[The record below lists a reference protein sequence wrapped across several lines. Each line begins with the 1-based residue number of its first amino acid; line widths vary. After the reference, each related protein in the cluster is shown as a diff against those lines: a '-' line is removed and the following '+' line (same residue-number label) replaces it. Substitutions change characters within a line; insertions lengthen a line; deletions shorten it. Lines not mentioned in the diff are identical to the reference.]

1 MSLGDG
7 AALTLVTDGQR
18 QATAARVA
26 VIDIGSNS
34 VRMVVYEHGGRM
46 PIPVFNEKALCGL
59 GAGLAE
65 TGRLTAPA
73 IAAALRC
80 LRRFRQLLDA
90 LAIMR
95 VDVFATAAVRDA
107 LNGQEFVRQVHRET
121 GFNVIVLTGGD
132 EAKYAAYGVI
142 SGFPD
147 ADGVVGDLGGGS
159 LEVIDVAGG
168 ALGQGTTLAL
178 GPLRLESL
186 SDFNREDL
194 QRHIDGIL
202 AAVPWLEQAHGRVF
216 YAVGGAWRN
225 LARAHMERSH
235 YPLEILHGYEL
246 ETGRLRRFLKK
257 VSRQSADDLRR
268 LKTISRRRQAVLPIA
283 ALVFERV
290 LKAMRP
296 ERVAFSA
303 FGLREGRLFSAME
316 EATRAVDPLL
326 AGCGDLA
333 LRSGR
338 GHHDPARLFAWVR
351 PLFDPLSKAD
361 ARLLRAVCVLSD
373 VAWAGYPG
381 HRGEQAFLRALHL
394 PIAGLGHSERVAL
407 AMALHAR
414 YAGHLESPLVRSV
427 SDLIS
432 CDKRVWANAVGR
444 ALRLG
449 LTLCAGRVD
458 VLAQTHF
465 AMIDQEAARLMVPG
479 DLKPMIGE
487 NIERRL
493 MDVANILSRE
503 MTIQFEATAGR

>member
-18 QATAARVA
+18 QANAARVA

-107 LNGQEFVRQVHRET
+107 LNGQEFVRQVLRET

-246 ETGRLRRFLKK
+246 KPVGC
-257 VSRQSADDLRR
+257 DD
-268 LKTISRRRQAVLPIA
+268 
-283 ALVFERV
+283 F
-290 LKAMRP
+290 
-296 ERVAFSA
+296 
-303 FGLREGRLFSAME
+303 
-316 EATRAVDPLL
+316 
-326 AGCGDLA
+326 
-333 LRSGR
+333 
-338 GHHDPARLFAWVR
+338 
-351 PLFDPLSKAD
+351 
-361 ARLLRAVCVLSD
+361 
-373 VAWAGYPG
+373 
-381 HRGEQAFLRALHL
+381 
-394 PIAGLGHSERVAL
+394 
-407 AMALHAR
+407 
-414 YAGHLESPLVRSV
+414 
-427 SDLIS
+427 
-432 CDKRVWANAVGR
+432 
-444 ALRLG
+444 
-449 LTLCAGRVD
+449 
-458 VLAQTHF
+458 
-465 AMIDQEAARLMVPG
+465 
-479 DLKPMIGE
+479 
-487 NIERRL
+487 
-493 MDVANILSRE
+493 
-503 MTIQFEATAGR
+503 

>member
-1 MSLGDG
+1 MSLSDG
-7 AALTLVTDGQR
+7 ATLTRVTDTDR
-18 QATAARVA
+18 QAPGARVA

-80 LRRFRQLLDA
+80 LTRFRQLLDA
-90 LAIMR
+90 LTIVR

-107 LNGQEFVRQVHRET
+107 LNGQEFVHQVHRET
-121 GFNVIVLTGGD
+121 GFNVVVLTGGD

-159 LEVIDVAGG
+159 LEVIDIAGG

-178 GPLRLESL
+178 GPLRLENL
-186 SDFNREDL
+186 TDVNREDL
-194 QRHIDGIL
+194 RRHIDGVL
-202 AAVPWLEQAHGRVF
+202 ATVPWLAQAQGRVF

-246 ETGRLRRFLKK
+246 DCGRLRRFLRKI
-257 VSRQSADDLRR
+257 SRQSANDLRR
-268 LKTISRRRQAVLPIA
+268 LKTVSRRRQAILPIA
-283 ALVFERV
+283 ALVLDRL
-290 LKAMRP
+290 LKAIRP
-296 ERVAFSA
+296 ECVAFSA
-303 FGLREGRLFSAME
+303 FGLREGRLFAAMD
-316 EATRAVDPLL
+316 EATRVIDPLL

-333 LRSGR
+333 VRSGR
-338 GHHDPARLFAWVR
+338 GHHDPERLFEWVR
-351 PLFDPLSKAD
+351 PLFQPMTKGD
-361 ARLLRAVCVLSD
+361 ARLLRAICVLSD
-373 VAWAGYPG
+373 IAWAGYPG

-394 PIAGLGHSERVAL
+394 PIAGLGHGERVTL

-414 YAGHLESPLVRSV
+414 YAGHLASPLVRSV
-427 SDLIS
+427 SGLIS
-432 CDKRVWANAVGR
+432 PDQRVWANAVGR

-458 VLAQTHF
+458 VLARTHF
-465 AMIDQEAARLMVPG
+465 AVNGRGVTRLVVPD
-479 DLKPMIGE
+479 DLKAMIGE

-493 MDVANILSRE
+493 LDVAGILDRE
-503 MTIQFEATAGR
+503 MTIKD